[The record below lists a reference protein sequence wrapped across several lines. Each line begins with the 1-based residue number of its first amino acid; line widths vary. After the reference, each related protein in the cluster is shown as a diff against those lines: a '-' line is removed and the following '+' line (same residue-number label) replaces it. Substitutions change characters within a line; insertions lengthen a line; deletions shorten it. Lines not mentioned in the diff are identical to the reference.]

1 MQKNTYFERNK
12 LLMNK
17 GAVGPR
23 VLQPTGSGNRR
34 RGAVGPWT
42 AGRRQSSC
50 TSAHWFGKQTA
61 GAPSVLG
68 RGCMECGRPRP
79 RVRETDGGAPSVLG
93 GGCMECGCPRP
104 LVRETD
110 GGGAVGPWG
119 NAWSVGAPAHG
130 FGKRTAGAPSVLVYF
145 SPQVRETDGGG
156 AVGPWTAG
164 RRRSSSTSAHGSGN
178 GRRGRRRSLDGGAPS
193 VLVYF
198 SPRVRE
204 TDGGAP
210 SVLGGDAWS
219 VGAPAH
225 WFGKQTAGRRRSS
238 CASAHRFGKRTAGA
252 PSVLGGNGRHC
263 LLSVQI
269 GPDPLQFAG

>member
-1 MQKNTYFERNK
+1 MYF
-12 LLMNK
+12 
-17 GAVGPR
+17 
-23 VLQPTGSGNRR
+23 S
-34 RGAVGPWT
+34 
-42 AGRRQSSC
+42 
-50 TSAHWFGKQTA
+50 
-61 GAPSVLG
+61 
-68 RGCMECGRPRP
+68 P

-93 GGCMECGCPRP
+93 R
-104 LVRETD
+104 R
-110 GGGAVGPWG
+110 GAVSPRVLQPIGSG
-119 NAWSVGAPAHG
+119 NRRRGRRRSLGGDAWSVGAPAHG

-178 GRRGRRRSLDGGAPS
+178 GRRGRRRSLDGEAPS

>member
-1 MQKNTYFERNK
+1 MWQKGPVTVHSFAAVEKWCWLRGFVMHMYSMQKNTYFERNK

-130 FGKRTAGAPSVLVYF
+130 FGKRTAGAPSVLK
-145 SPQVRETDGGG
+145 
-156 AVGPWTAG
+156 
-164 RRRSSSTSAHGSGN
+164 
-178 GRRGRRRSLDGGAPS
+178 RRGRRRSSEGGGT
-193 VLVYF
+193 VG
-198 SPRVRE
+198 PRAGVKIYATIRWLPA
-204 TDGGAP
+204 GQGAR
-210 SVLGGDAWS
+210 
-219 VGAPAH
+219 H
-225 WFGKQTAGRRRSS
+225 WG
-238 CASAHRFGKRTAGA
+238 
-252 PSVLGGNGRHC
+252 
-263 LLSVQI
+263 
-269 GPDPLQFAG
+269 